1 MIAVVIGLLW
11 VIEGFLLFE
20 DPIDSGINFLISS
33 NDNCIFFGEEVVS
46 FKYEGRLYLMYTLSC
61 F

>member
-11 VIEGFLLFE
+11 VIKGVVLFE
-20 DPIDSGINFLISS
+20 DPVDSDINFLIRI
-33 NDNCIFFGEEVVS
+33 NDNCIFFGEEVVP
-46 FKYEGRLYLMYTLSC
+46 FKYEGKLYLMYTLSC